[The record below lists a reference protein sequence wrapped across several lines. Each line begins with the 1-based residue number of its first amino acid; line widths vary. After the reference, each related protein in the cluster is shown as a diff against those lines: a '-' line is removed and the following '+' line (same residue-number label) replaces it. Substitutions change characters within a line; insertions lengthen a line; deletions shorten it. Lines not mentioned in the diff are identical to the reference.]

1 MSQTM
6 KRKRTKIVCTLGS
19 ASRSTEK
26 IHALIDSGMNI
37 ARLSFAHGS
46 HKDHAELIVR
56 VREVSEQRKMPLPI
70 LQDLSG
76 PKLRIGTFANPPVEL
91 SRGSQFTLT
100 TRPKLGDAE
109 GVSITCPELVQD
121 AKPGDSILLADGE
134 IELAVTTTTE
144 TDAICEVIV
153 GGELSS
159 NKGISAPSVVLK
171 QAIPTPKDIED
182 VIFGIEHGVDWVAQ
196 SFVRSA
202 DELHT
207 LREVIRQNGGD
218 IPIIAKL
225 EKREALDNLDEIIEA
240 ADSVMIARG
249 DLGLEIPLHEVP
261 IVQKEITRASN
272 RAGKPVITATHM
284 LDSMINN
291 PRPTRAEVTDVAN
304 AIFDGTD
311 AIMLSGETA
320 VGKYPVK
327 ATRMMANVALATE
340 AGLDYTER
348 LKREHIEEEKSI
360 PSAIAHAACHIA
372 LAIHAKVIICCTQ
385 SEQDARL
392 LAKYRPSASIVVSSW
407 SETTLRRALLSWGTF
422 PTLIEWGPNFEQS
435 VENAKS
441 AVLNS
446 GIAERGD
453 RAVIVAGLSTGLAT
467 PPNAIDVEIL

>member
-1 MSQTM
+1 M

-19 ASRSTEK
+19 ASNSTEK
-26 IHALIDSGMNI
+26 IHALIDAGMDI

-46 HKDHAELIVR
+46 HEEHAQLIAR
-56 VREVSEQRKMPLPI
+56 MRQVSHQRKMSLPI

-76 PKLRIGTFANPPVEL
+76 PKLRIGTFANPPVDL

-100 TRPKLGDAE
+100 TKPKPGDVE

-134 IELAVTTTTE
+134 IELAVTSTTE
-144 TDAICEVIV
+144 TDATCKVIV
-153 GGELSS
+153 GGELGS

-171 QAIPTPKDIED
+171 QTIPTPKDVED
-182 VIFGIEHGVDWVAQ
+182 VIFGVKHGVDWVAQ

-207 LREVIRQNGGD
+207 LREIIRQNGGD

-225 EKREALDNLDEIIEA
+225 EKRESLNKLDDIIEA
-240 ADSVMIARG
+240 ADGVMIARG
-249 DLGLEIPLHEVP
+249 DLGLEIPLQEVP
-261 IVQKEITRASN
+261 IVQKEITRISN

-320 VGKYPVK
+320 IGKYPVK
-327 ATRMMANVALATE
+327 ATQMMADVALATE

-348 LKREHIEEEKSI
+348 LNRERIEEEKPI
-360 PSAIAHAACHIA
+360 PIAIAHAACHIA
-372 LAIHAKVIICCTQ
+372 LAIRAKVIICCTQ
-385 SEQDARL
+385 SEEDARL
-392 LAKYRPSASIVVSSW
+392 LAKYRPSASIVVSSS
-407 SETTLRRALLSWGTF
+407 SETTLRRALLSWGTS
-422 PTLIEWGPNFEQS
+422 PTLIEWGTNLEQS
-435 VENAKS
+435 IENAKA
-441 AVLNS
+441 AVLKS
-446 GIAERGD
+446 GVAEPGD
-453 RAVIVAGLSTGLAT
+453 RAVIVAGMSTGLAT
-467 PPNAIDVEIL
+467 PPNAIDVEVL

>member
-1 MSQTM
+1 M

-19 ASRSTEK
+19 ASNSTER
-26 IHALIDSGMNI
+26 IHELIDAGMDI

-46 HKDHAELIVR
+46 HEDHAQLIAR
-56 VREVSEQRKMPLPI
+56 TRQVSEQRKMPLPI

-76 PKLRIGTFANPPVEL
+76 PKLRIGTFADPPVEL
-91 SRGSQFTLT
+91 SRGSRFTLT
-100 TRPKLGDAE
+100 TRVRVGDSE
-109 GVSITCPELVQD
+109 GVSVTCPELVQD

-134 IELAVTTTTE
+134 IELAVTSTTD
-144 TDAICEVIV
+144 TDATCAVIV
-153 GGELSS
+153 GGELGS
-159 NKGISAPSVVLK
+159 NKGISAPNVALK
-171 QAIPTPKDIED
+171 QAIPTPKDVED
-182 VIFGIEHGVDWVAQ
+182 VIFGVEHSVDWVAQ

-207 LREVIRQNGGD
+207 LREIIRHNGGD

-225 EKREALDNLDEIIEA
+225 EKRESLNKLDEIIEA
-240 ADSVMIARG
+240 ADGVMIARG
-249 DLGLEIPLHEVP
+249 DLGLEIPLQEVP

-272 RAGKPVITATHM
+272 RLGKPVITATHM

-327 ATRMMANVALATE
+327 ATQMMTDVALATE

-348 LKREHIEEEKSI
+348 LKRERIEEEKTI

-372 LAIHAKVIICCTQ
+372 LAIRAKVIICCTQ
-385 SEQDARL
+385 SEEDARL
-392 LAKYRPSASIVVSSW
+392 LARYRPSASIVVSSW
-407 SETTLRRALLSWGTF
+407 SETTLRRALLSWGTS
-422 PTLIEWGPNFEQS
+422 PTVIERSASLEQS
-435 VENAKS
+435 VENAKT
-441 AVLNS
+441 AVLKS
-446 GIAERGD
+446 RIAERGD
-453 RAVIVAGLSTGLAT
+453 RAVIVAGMSAGQAT

>member
-1 MSQTM
+1 M
-6 KRKRTKIVCTLGS
+6 KRTKIVCTLGS
-19 ASRSTEK
+19 ASNSTER
-26 IHALIDSGMNI
+26 IHELIDAGMDI

-46 HKDHAELIVR
+46 HEDHAQLIAR
-56 VREVSEQRKMPLPI
+56 TRQVSEQRKMPLPI

-76 PKLRIGTFANPPVEL
+76 PKLRIGTFADPPVEL
-91 SRGSQFTLT
+91 SRGSHFTLT
-100 TRPKLGDAE
+100 TRMRVGDSV
-109 GVSITCPELVQD
+109 GVSVTCPELIQD

-134 IELAVTTTTE
+134 IELAVTSTTE
-144 TDAICEVIV
+144 TDATCEVIV
-153 GGELSS
+153 GGELGS
-159 NKGISAPSVVLK
+159 NKGISAPNVALK
-171 QAIPTPKDIED
+171 QAIPTPKDIDD
-182 VIFGIEHGVDWVAQ
+182 VIFGVEHSVDWVAQ

-207 LREVIRQNGGD
+207 LREIIRQNGGE

-225 EKREALDNLDEIIEA
+225 EKRESLDKLDEIIEA
-240 ADSVMIARG
+240 ADGVMIARG
-249 DLGLEIPLHEVP
+249 DLGLEIPLQEVP

-272 RAGKPVITATHM
+272 RLGKPVITATHM

-327 ATRMMANVALATE
+327 ATQMMADVALATE

-348 LKREHIEEEKSI
+348 LKRERIEEEKTI

-372 LAIHAKVIICCTQ
+372 LAIRAKVIICCTQ
-385 SEQDARL
+385 SEEDARL
-392 LAKYRPSASIVVSSW
+392 LARYRPSASIVVSSW
-407 SETTLRRALLSWGTF
+407 SETTLRRALLSWGTS
-422 PTLIEWGPNFEQS
+422 PTVIERSASLEQS
-435 VENAKS
+435 VENAKT
-441 AVLNS
+441 AVLKS
-446 GIAERGD
+446 RVADRGD
-453 RAVIVAGLSTGLAT
+453 RVVIVAGMSAGQAT

>member
-1 MSQTM
+1 MT
-6 KRKRTKIVCTLGS
+6 RKRTKIVCTLGS
-19 ASRSTEK
+19 ASNSTRK
-26 IHALIDSGMNI
+26 IHALIDAGMDI

-46 HKDHAELIVR
+46 HEEHADLIAR
-56 VREVSEQRKMPLPI
+56 VRQVSKQRQMPLPI

-76 PKLRIGTFANPPVEL
+76 PKLRIGTFANPPVKL
-91 SRGSQFTLT
+91 TRGSRFTLT
-100 TRPKLGDAE
+100 TQPQE
-109 GVSITCPELVQD
+109 GNLERVSITCPELVRD

-134 IELAVTTTTE
+134 IELSVASTTE
-144 TDAICEVIV
+144 TDATCEVVV
-153 GGELSS
+153 GGELGS
-159 NKGISAPSVVLK
+159 NKGISAPSVALN
-171 QAIPTPKDIED
+171 QAIPTPKDTED

-202 DELHT
+202 EELHA
-207 LREVIRQNGGD
+207 LRDIIRQHGGN

-240 ADSVMIARG
+240 ADGVMIARG
-249 DLGLEIPLHEVP
+249 DLGLEIPLQEVP
-261 IVQKEITRASN
+261 IVQKQITRASN
-272 RAGKPVITATHM
+272 RSGKPVITATHM

-327 ATRMMANVALATE
+327 ATRMMTDVALATE
-340 AGLDYTER
+340 AGLDFTEH
-348 LKREHIEEEKSI
+348 LKRERIDEEKSI

-372 LAIHAKVIICCTQ
+372 LAIRAKVIICCTQ
-385 SEQDARL
+385 SEQDAKI

-407 SETTLRRALLSWGTF
+407 SESTLRRALLSWSTS
-422 PTLIEWGPNFEQS
+422 PTLIERSASLEQS
-435 VENAKS
+435 VENAKA
-441 AVLNS
+441 AVLES

-453 RAVIVAGLSTGLAT
+453 RAVIVAGMSTGLAT